1 MISTF
6 LTNNLTTTKTEGET
20 MKIINTRKN
29 IMGTLSIEAKFNGM
43 RKSQEFIIY
52 PVKAG
57 ESPDSLLI
65 QSDTRI
71 GRIDLNTGVVTM
83 SPPRSGGSYNVH
95 LMFATAIDT
104 LDKEELTGLK
114 FRLIQTASKMA
125 GDNGVIYSDNSGV
138 EAVRVF

>member
-1 MISTF
+1 
-6 LTNNLTTTKTEGET
+6 
-20 MKIINTRKN
+20 MKIISTRKN

-43 RKSQEFIIY
+43 RKAQEFIVY
-52 PVKAG
+52 PVRAD
-57 ESPDSLLI
+57 EAPDDIKI

-104 LDKEELTGLK
+104 LDREELAGLK
-114 FRLIQTASKMA
+114 FRLIQTASPMA
-125 GDNGVIYSDNSGV
+125 GDNGVMYTDNSGV

>member
-1 MISTF
+1 MRIIS
-6 LTNNLTTTKTEGET
+6 
-20 MKIINTRKN
+20 TRKN

-43 RKSQEFIIY
+43 KKSQEFIIY
-52 PVKAG
+52 PVRAD
-57 ESPDSLLI
+57 ETPDNIKI

-104 LDKEELTGLK
+104 LGKEELAGLK
-114 FRLIQTASKMA
+114 FRLIQTADKMA
-125 GDNGVIYSDNSGV
+125 GNNGFIYTDNSGV
-138 EAVRVF
+138 ESVRVF

>member
-1 MISTF
+1 
-6 LTNNLTTTKTEGET
+6 

-43 RKSQEFIIY
+43 KKSQEFIVY
-52 PVKAG
+52 PVRAN
-57 ESPDSLLI
+57 ETPDNIKI

-71 GRIDLNTGVVTM
+71 GRIDLNTGIVTM
-83 SPPRSGGSYNVH
+83 SPPRAGGSYNVH

-104 LDKEELTGLK
+104 LDREELAGLK
-114 FRLIQTASKMA
+114 FRLIQTADKMA
-125 GDNGVIYSDNSGV
+125 GNNGVMYTDNSGV

>member
-1 MISTF
+1 M
-6 LTNNLTTTKTEGET
+6 TKILNIT
-20 MKIINTRKN
+20 KN

-43 RKSQEFIIY
+43 RKAQEFIIY
-52 PVKAG
+52 PIKAG
-57 ESPDSLLI
+57 DPLDSLLV

-71 GRIDLNTGVVTM
+71 GRIDLNTGIVTM

-104 LDKEELTGLK
+104 LDREELAGLK
-114 FRLIQTASKMA
+114 FRLIQTADKMA
-125 GDNGVIYSDNSGV
+125 GNNGVMYTDNSGV